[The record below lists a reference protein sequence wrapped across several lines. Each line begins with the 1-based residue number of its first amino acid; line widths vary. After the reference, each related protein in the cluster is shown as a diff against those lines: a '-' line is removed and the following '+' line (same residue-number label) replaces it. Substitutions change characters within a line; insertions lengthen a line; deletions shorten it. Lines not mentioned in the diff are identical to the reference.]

1 MAIAAP
7 EEELELGIKVAKFGG
22 SSLAD
27 AEHFR
32 KVREIVLSDPDI
44 RYVVPSAPGRR
55 FKEDSKVT
63 DMLYQCHRL
72 VERNQSHEEM
82 FQKIVDRYMDIYNA
96 LGLDFDFY
104 GMLLETGE
112 EIRRQKNPDFAA
124 SRGEFLNGVL
134 LANYLGWD
142 FVDPKDAIKFDRQ
155 GVFASEWTNEV
166 LGQALANHE
175 RAVIPGFYGSYPN
188 GEVHTFSRGGSD
200 ISGAI
205 VARACQADVYENW
218 TDVSGFMMA
227 DPNIVENPKCIREL
241 SYKELRELSYMGA
254 TVLHEDA
261 IFPVH
266 KAGIPTNIRNTNDP
280 SDPGTMIVPQVS
292 PNRNSGQR
300 ITGIAGHKNFT
311 LITIDKAMMNS
322 EYGFGRRVL
331 QALEDFGVSFEH
343 LPTGIDTMSV
353 VISDRELVT
362 RKDQIIQRIEQLCQP
377 DTISVSTGIALIATV
392 GHGMVS
398 QPGSAA
404 TLFNALY
411 EAGVNVKMIDQ
422 GSSEYNIIVG
432 VHVDDFE
439 TAMRAIYHGFVKD

>member
-1 MAIAAP
+1 M
-7 EEELELGIKVAKFGG
+7 AKFGG

-32 KVREIVLSDPDI
+32 KVRDIVLSDPDI
-44 RYVVPSAPGRR
+44 RFVVPSAPGKR
-55 FKEDSKVT
+55 FKTDTKVT

-72 VERNQSHEEM
+72 VERNQSHEEV
-82 FQKIVDRYMDIYNA
+82 FQKIIDRYMDIYNA

-104 GMLLETGE
+104 GLLLTTGD

-134 LANYLGWD
+134 LSNYLGWD
-142 FVDPKDAIKFDRQ
+142 FIDAQDVVKFDRT

-166 LGQALANHE
+166 LGEALKNHE
-175 RAVIPGFYGSYPN
+175 RAVVPGFYGSYPN
-188 GEVHTFSRGGSD
+188 GDVHTFSRGGSD

-205 VARACQADVYENW
+205 VARAAKADVYENW
-218 TDVSGFMMA
+218 TDVSGFLMA
-227 DPNIVENPKCIREL
+227 DPNIVENPRCIREL
-241 SYKELRELSYMGA
+241 SYRELRELSYMGA

-280 SDPGTMIVPQVS
+280 ADPGTMIVPQVS
-292 PNRNSGQR
+292 GNRKQR

-343 LPTGIDTMSV
+343 MPTGIDTMSV
-353 VISDRELVT
+353 VVSDQELVT

-377 DTISVSTGIALIATV
+377 DTISISTGIALIATV

-411 EAGVNVKMIDQ
+411 QAGVNVKMIDQ
-422 GSSEYNIIVG
+422 GSSEFNIIVG
-432 VHVDDFE
+432 VSVDDFE
-439 TAMRAIYHGFVKD
+439 TATRAIYHAFVKD

>member
-1 MAIAAP
+1 
-7 EEELELGIKVAKFGG
+7 
-22 SSLAD
+22 
-27 AEHFR
+27 
-32 KVREIVLSDPDI
+32 
-44 RYVVPSAPGRR
+44 
-55 FKEDSKVT
+55 
-63 DMLYQCHRL
+63 
-72 VERNQSHEEM
+72 
-82 FQKIVDRYMDIYNA
+82 
-96 LGLDFDFY
+96 
-104 GMLLETGE
+104 
-112 EIRRQKNPDFAA
+112 
-124 SRGEFLNGVL
+124 
-134 LANYLGWD
+134 
-142 FVDPKDAIKFDRQ
+142 
-155 GVFASEWTNEV
+155 
-166 LGQALANHE
+166 
-175 RAVIPGFYGSYPN
+175 
-188 GEVHTFSRGGSD
+188 
-200 ISGAI
+200 
-205 VARACQADVYENW
+205 
-218 TDVSGFMMA
+218 
-227 DPNIVENPKCIREL
+227 
-241 SYKELRELSYMGA
+241 
-254 TVLHEDA
+254 
-261 IFPVH
+261 
-266 KAGIPTNIRNTNDP
+266 
-280 SDPGTMIVPQVS
+280 MIVPQVS

-343 LPTGIDTMSV
+343 MPTGIDTMSV

>member
-1 MAIAAP
+1 MILP
-7 EEELELGIKVAKFGG
+7 FEEEFFLGVKVAKFGG

-32 KVREIVLSDPDI
+32 KVRDIVLSDPDI

-72 VERNQSHEEM
+72 VERNQSHEEVYK
-82 FQKIVDRYMDIYNA
+82 KIIDRYMDIYNA

-104 GMLLETGE
+104 GLLLETGDQ
-112 EIRRQKNPDFAA
+112 IRRLKNPDFAA
-124 SRGEFLNGVL
+124 SRGEYLNGVL
-134 LANYLGWD
+134 LSHFLGWD
-142 FVDPKDAIKFDRQ
+142 FIDAQDVVKFDRT
-155 GVFASEWTNEV
+155 GVFASEWTNEIMRA
-166 LGQALANHE
+166 ALNEHE
-175 RAVIPGFYGSYPN
+175 RAIVPGFYGSYPN
-188 GEVHTFSRGGSD
+188 GDVHTFSRGGSD

-205 VARACQADVYENW
+205 VARAAQADVYENW
-218 TDVSGFMMA
+218 TDVSGFLMA

-241 SYKELRELSYMGA
+241 SYRELRELSYMGA

-292 PNRNSGQR
+292 PNRGNGQR

-343 LPTGIDTMSV
+343 MPTGIDTMSV
-353 VISDRELVT
+353 VVSDRELMT
-362 RKDQIIQRIEQLCQP
+362 RKEQIIQRIEQLCQP
-377 DTISVSTGIALIATV
+377 DTISISTGIALIATV

-411 EAGVNVKMIDQ
+411 EAGINVKMIDQ
-422 GSSEYNIIVG
+422 GSSEFNIIVG

-439 TAMRAIYHGFVKD
+439 NAMRAIYKAFVKD

>member
-1 MAIAAP
+1 MLDSP
-7 EEELELGIKVAKFGG
+7 DEEEFHLGVKVAKFGG

-32 KVREIVLSDPDI
+32 KVRDIVLSDPDI
-44 RYVVPSAPGRR
+44 HYVVPSAPGKR
-55 FKEDSKVT
+55 FKEDTKVT

-72 VERNQSHEEM
+72 VERNQSHEEV
-82 FQKIVDRYMDIYNA
+82 FNRIIERYMDIYNA

-104 GMLLETGE
+104 GLLLETGDQ
-112 EIRRQKNPDFAA
+112 IRRFKNPDFAA
-124 SRGEFLNGVL
+124 SRGEYLNGVL
-134 LANYLGWD
+134 LSKYLGWD
-142 FVDPKDAIKFDRQ
+142 FIDARDVIKFDRT

-166 LGQALANHE
+166 MRETLSTHE

-188 GEVHTFSRGGSD
+188 GDVHTFSRGGSD

-205 VARACQADVYENW
+205 VARASNAEVYENW
-218 TDVSGFMMA
+218 TDVSGFLMA

-241 SYKELRELSYMGA
+241 SYRELRELSYMGA

-280 SDPGTMIVPQVS
+280 SDPGTMIVPKVS
-292 PNRNSGQR
+292 GRYNNGQR

-343 LPTGIDTMSV
+343 MPTGIDTMSV
-353 VISDRELVT
+353 VVSDKELVT

-377 DTISVSTGIALIATV
+377 DTISISTGIALIATV

-404 TLFNALY
+404 TLFDALY
-411 EAGVNVKMIDQ
+411 KAGVNVKMIDQ
-422 GSSEYNIIVG
+422 GSSEFNIIVG

-439 TAMRAIYHGFVKD
+439 TAMRAIYKAFVKD

>member
-1 MAIAAP
+1 MG
-7 EEELELGIKVAKFGG
+7 LKVAKFGG

-27 AEHFR
+27 AEHFA
-32 KVREIVLSDPDI
+32 KVRDIVLSDPDI

-72 VERNQSHEEM
+72 VERNQSHEEV
-82 FQKIVDRYMDIYNA
+82 FQKIIQRYMDIYCA
-96 LGLDFDFY
+96 LDLDFDFY
-104 GMLLETGE
+104 GLLLETGDQ
-112 EIRRQKNPDFAA
+112 IRRLKNPDFAA
-124 SRGEFLNGVL
+124 SRGEYLNGIL
-134 LANYLGWD
+134 LSHYLGWD
-142 FVDPKDAIKFDRQ
+142 FIDAQNVIKFDRQ
-155 GVFASEWTNEV
+155 GVFASEWTNEIMAEE
-166 LGQALANHE
+166 LSKHE
-175 RAVIPGFYGSYPN
+175 HAIVPGFYGSYPN
-188 GEVHTFSRGGSD
+188 GDVHTFSRGGSD
-200 ISGAI
+200 ITGAI
-205 VARACQADVYENW
+205 VARASKADVYENW
-218 TDVSGFMMA
+218 TDVSGFLMA

-241 SYKELRELSYMGA
+241 SYRELRELSYMGA

-266 KAGIPTNIRNTNDP
+266 KASIPTNIRNTNDP
-280 SDPGTMIVPQVS
+280 SDPGTMIVPKVS
-292 PNRNSGQR
+292 ENRHRDQR

-343 LPTGIDTMSV
+343 MPTGIDTMSV
-353 VISDRELVT
+353 VVSDKELLT

-422 GSSEYNIIVG
+422 GSSEFNIIVG

-439 TAMRAIYHGFVKD
+439 TAMRAIYKAFVKE